1 MARGKNKVHRM
12 RTVCAMVGVLGI
24 AVSFALYFIDHR
36 MFFEAWLM
44 SWFYWFSLAV
54 GCLGFYQIYRL
65 TGGEWG
71 DPLERIFLAGGTTFN
86 PLLILF
92 LPLLGGFRD
101 LYLWAQPAL
110 VAADTKLQH
119 KHAYLNVGFWEARAA
134 FYFVCWIVLS
144 HLFLRSSKENTLR
157 LSSVGIILLFLSVSF
172 ASVDWLMSL
181 EPIWYSTIYG
191 LIILTGQGMA
201 SFAFGTLLLYWI
213 RSNVPGW
220 FPQLSSKALKDIG
233 NIQLTA
239 CIVWAYVSFVQWL
252 ILWIGNIPETVTWYV
267 SRASHGWDVVA
278 WVVFFGQ
285 FLVPLQLLVWQAF
298 KEKPRNIAALGA
310 LLLGVHL
317 VEIYWLVVPALH
329 PSQLYFN
336 WMLLITFPAIGGL
349 WLAWFFRQLREL
361 DLRNARSEFTPLLRE
376 VLHA

>member
-1 MARGKNKVHRM
+1 
-12 RTVCAMVGVLGI
+12 
-24 AVSFALYFIDHR
+24 
-36 MFFEAWLM
+36 
-44 SWFYWFSLAV
+44 
-54 GCLGFYQIYRL
+54 
-65 TGGEWG
+65 
-71 DPLERIFLAGGTTFN
+71 
-86 PLLILF
+86 
-92 LPLLGGFRD
+92 
-101 LYLWAQPAL
+101 
-110 VAADTKLQH
+110 
-119 KHAYLNVGFWEARAA
+119 
-134 FYFVCWIVLS
+134 
-144 HLFLRSSKENTLR
+144 
-157 LSSVGIILLFLSVSF
+157 
-172 ASVDWLMSL
+172 MSL